1 MNNTKVSVLISN
13 FNKQK
18 YLEECI
24 NSCLTQEYKNLEII
38 VYDNMS
44 TDNSLNILKS
54 YSDKI
59 NTKVKKR
66 VSLIAAENQ
75 TDILIEAFKISSGE
89 IICFL
94 DSDDYFIPRKVSVI
108 VQKFLQNQKLKTL
121 FDIPRIKKKE
131 NIEPIKIKNKTNKYI
146 WPSTIPTSGIS
157 LRRDFF
163 KECLEV
169 NLFTDYPRVEIDLKI
184 NFFSQKIKKDYL
196 IIDDY
201 LTFYREVSDGIM
213 SSSKKF
219 SKKWWLRRMEAHNF
233 IKDIYQINNINY
245 YRDHDFFI
253 TKLFSN
259 FLKDN

>member
-121 FDIPRIKKKE
+121 FDIPRIKKK
-131 NIEPIKIKNKTNKYI
+131 KI
-146 WPSTIPTSGIS
+146 
-157 LRRDFF
+157 
-163 KECLEV
+163 
-169 NLFTDYPRVEIDLKI
+169 
-184 NFFSQKIKKDYL
+184 
-196 IIDDY
+196 
-201 LTFYREVSDGIM
+201 
-213 SSSKKF
+213 
-219 SKKWWLRRMEAHNF
+219 
-233 IKDIYQINNINY
+233 
-245 YRDHDFFI
+245 
-253 TKLFSN
+253 
-259 FLKDN
+259 